1 MSEEGW
7 HTRLT
12 QVKEGLPQCLLAC
25 CCGYLGVCVVQAY
38 NGKLRDGKAC
48 KPFFCAACFLCF
60 GMAVNRR
67 AVRKDYRIPGNC
79 LVESLFYLCGC
90 CLLVS
95 QEFQEIRYRKSKR
108 TEVKP
113 PPFTPQPPPKPVR
126 QEPDPNTSPPPENGE
141 DIVDIELVSVDS
153 PPEKSPP
160 DGLFPRLSN
169 VPPVENP
176 GSDSPPGTEPSMSIE
191 APEPPVSIPAPEEVA
206 VSPLDGDDPF
216 IYSHTVATPPFSF
229 LLGLSLSIVSPSSD
243 DYYPAPTY
251 LRVSQ
256 LNTPKPQ
263 SSREIWTG
271 LERDPEGGLV
281 CVDPEALKRQEGVA
295 SHVIKQL
302 GWAILKGLGAV
313 SISLPIRIF
322 EPRSTCERLI
332 DRFSFAPVFLKKA
345 AEMPDQMERFKQVL
359 AFAVASLYLGV
370 KQEKPF
376 NPLLGETMQGKF
388 PDGAHIYCEHTMHNP
403 PTDHFH
409 IDGPG
414 YIVYGYYQLDGS
426 FTGNSLVGSFRGP
439 TTVFFPAGGQT
450 ITYKQPKFRLGG
462 VIAGKRTLNW
472 EGEMEFEDPGNNWV
486 ATLKIQTSD
495 RTYNPRKLKLK
506 LDQFLGKVYVPQG
519 NRRDKIEREIGVL
532 EGSWMEELRMGEE
545 RLWRL
550 DHDQPLRHTVASHPL
565 PSDWRYREDLI
576 WLFRGNQKVA
586 QAWKSRLE
594 QRQRDDRE
602 KRAAGAKRRR

>member
-1 MSEEGW
+1 MSEDVW
-7 HTRLT
+7 HSGLT
-12 QVKEGLPQCLLAC
+12 QVKGGLPQCLLAC

-48 KPFFCAACFLCF
+48 KPFFCAACLLCF
-60 GMAVNRR
+60 GMAINRR
-67 AVRKDYRIPGNC
+67 AVRKDYRIAGNC

-95 QEFQEIRYRKSKR
+95 QEFQEISYRKSKR
-108 TEVKP
+108 TVVKP
-113 PPFTPQPPPKPVR
+113 PPFAALPLPNSSSQEQDPP
-126 QEPDPNTSPPPENGE
+126 TSPPPDRKEAGA
-141 DIVDIELVSVDS
+141 DIEILPVPVPDRSQRAGATIGLPDEPPPVGNPGADS
-153 PPEKSPP
+153 PPHTEASISLEVP
-160 DGLFPRLSN
+160 DPV
-169 VPPVENP
+169 VPVPV
-176 GSDSPPGTEPSMSIE
+176 
-191 APEPPVSIPAPEEVA
+191 EVA
-206 VSPLDGDDPF
+206 VTPLDGDDPF
-216 IYSHTVATPPFSF
+216 IYSRRVATPPFSF
-229 LLGLSLSIVSPSSD
+229 LLGLPLSTAPPSSD

-251 LRVSQ
+251 LRADQ
-256 LNTPKPQ
+256 LNMPKPQ

-295 SHVIKQL
+295 THVIKQL
-302 GWAILKGLGAV
+302 GWALLKGLGAV

-332 DRFSFAPVFLKKA
+332 DRFSFAPVFLTKA
-345 AEMPDQMERFKQVL
+345 AAMSDQMGRFKQVL

-376 NPLLGETMQGKF
+376 NPLLGETMQGVF
-388 PDGAHIYCEHTMHNP
+388 PDGARIYCEHTMHNP
-403 PTDHFH
+403 PTDHFY

-439 TTVFFPAGGQT
+439 TTVFFPADGQM
-450 ITYKQPKFRLGG
+450 IIYKQPKFRLGG

-472 EGEMEFEDPGNNWV
+472 EGEMEFEDPGNNWM
-486 ATLKIQTSD
+486 AMLKIQTTD

-506 LDQFLGKVYVPQG
+506 LDQFMGMIYTPQS
-519 NRRDKIEREIGVL
+519 NRRDRIEREIGAL
-532 EGSWMEELRMGEE
+532 EGSWMEELRLGEE

-550 DHDQPLRHTVASHPL
+550 DQDLPLRHTVVSHPL

-586 QAWKSRLE
+586 QAWKTRLE